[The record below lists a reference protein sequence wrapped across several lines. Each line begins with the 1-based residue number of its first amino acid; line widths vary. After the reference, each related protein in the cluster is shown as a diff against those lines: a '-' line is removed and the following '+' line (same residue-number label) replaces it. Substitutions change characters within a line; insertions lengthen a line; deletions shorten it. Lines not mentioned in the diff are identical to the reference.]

1 MIIYLIFLTIL
12 ILTFKHIYEIHNVNT
27 SAILEQLPN
36 ANSEEITEHLKERK
50 PLLIHNLV
58 NKYEKFNNLSF
69 QKLSD
74 DNPGLIIHDENRY
87 LALKS
92 FSEENN
98 MYLYRNKDLYESLHL
113 KELFDTLYEPFSSQL
128 HTYKR
133 YLLSFYKGLNSIQL
147 TKNKHNLCLISQI
160 YGKSNVYLFNPKH
173 KNDIISPN
181 GTNGMSVK
189 SNDSIKKYGQKIN
202 LTQGLLLYI
211 PVEWYYF
218 YEVEQESIIG
228 EILSDNYFTFI
239 YNNLR

>member
-27 SAILEQLPN
+27 NAMVEQLQS
-36 ANSEEITEHLKERK
+36 ANSEEISEYLKERK

-58 NKYEKFNNLSF
+58 NKYEKFNDLSF

-74 DNPGLIIHDENRY
+74 DNSGLIIHDENRY
-87 LALKS
+87 LSLKS

-98 MYLYRNKDLYESLHL
+98 MYLYRNKDLYESLRL
-113 KELFDTLYEPFSSQL
+113 RELFDTIYEPFSSPI
-128 HTYKR
+128 HSYKR

-147 TKNKHNLCLISQI
+147 IKNKHNLCLISQI
-160 YGKSNVYLFNPKH
+160 YGNSKLYLFNPKH
-173 KNDIISPN
+173 KNDIL
-181 GTNGMSVK
+181 GQTND
-189 SNDSIKKYGQKIN
+189 NIKKYGQKIN
-202 LTQGLLLYI
+202 LTQGLLLSI

-228 EILSDNYFTFI
+228 EIISDNYFTVI

>member
-27 SAILEQLPN
+27 SATLEQLQS

-173 KNDIISPN
+173 KNDIILQ
-181 GTNGMSVK
+181 TNDMSAK

-218 YEVEQESIIG
+218 YECDTESIIG
-228 EILSDNYFTFI
+228 EIISDNYFTVI

>member
-1 MIIYLIFLTIL
+1 MILYLIFLTIL
-12 ILTFKHIYEIHNVNT
+12 ILTFKHVYEIHNVNT
-27 SAILEQLPN
+27 SAILEQLQS

-173 KNDIISPN
+173 KNDIILP
-181 GTNGMSVK
+181 T
-189 SNDSIKKYGQKIN
+189 NDSIKKYGQKIN

-218 YEVEQESIIG
+218 YEVENESIIG
-228 EILSDNYFTFI
+228 EIISDNYFTVI